1 MKIQEGNHFTL
12 EKTFI
17 TASCSVTGLNW
28 QMQARIGQK
37 WPKKAKNGQ
46 NTHLEAIFCCLLE
59 LYERKAIM
67 HLCKGLSLWLHVLTI
82 HIRGGRWS
90 KLSKI
95 G

>member
-1 MKIQEGNHFTL
+1 MAKNDDQFFVKIQEGNHFTL

-46 NTHLEAIFCCLLE
+46 KWPKYPFRGYFLLF
-59 LYERKAIM
+59 
-67 HLCKGLSLWLHVLTI
+67 T
-82 HIRGGRWS
+82 
-90 KLSKI
+90 
-95 G
+95 